1 MRFFVLAV
9 LLGACV
15 PKPTQMRVDLLPGAY
30 SAAMSSTPGMG
41 LYPVSEPP
49 SGVTPRYRYTATEGF
64 FVTWDESTH
73 EVLQQGPEFV
83 TLAGRVYWTY
93 DPSVPTGRSGPV
105 RIAVIT
111 ENAKNGKPLARA
123 DINLAF
129 DGELFRVQK

>member
-1 MRFFVLAV
+1 MRLLVLAV

-15 PKPTQMRVDLLPGAY
+15 PKPTQMMVNILPGAY

-73 EVLQQGPEFV
+73 EVEQHGAEFV
-83 TLAGRVYWTY
+83 TLAARVYWSY
-93 DPSVPTGRSGPV
+93 DPSVPTGRGGPV
-105 RIAVIT
+105 RVSVIT

-123 DINLAF
+123 DFSLAF